1 MAETMHP
8 EAQGEQRINVLR
20 WLLLG
25 GWLILLVMMVVPTG
39 SVARPDI
46 CSDVTICGD
55 SFANDI
61 FWNIGLPAVLLCIVF
76 SHALWRRL
84 CPLSFVSQLARAL
97 GAQRTITDTRGKQK
111 LVFVDESSW
120 LGRHHI
126 QLQWGLLIA
135 GLSMRI
141 LIANSNGSCLP

>member
-25 GWLILLVMMVVPTG
+25 GWLTLLVMMVVPTG

-61 FWNIGLPAVLLCIVF
+61 FWNIGLPAVLLCVVF

-97 GAQRTITDTRGKQK
+97 GAQRTITDARGKK
-111 LVFVDESSW
+111 RLVF
-120 LGRHHI
+120 R
-126 QLQWGLLIA
+126 
-135 GLSMRI
+135 
-141 LIANSNGSCLP
+141 